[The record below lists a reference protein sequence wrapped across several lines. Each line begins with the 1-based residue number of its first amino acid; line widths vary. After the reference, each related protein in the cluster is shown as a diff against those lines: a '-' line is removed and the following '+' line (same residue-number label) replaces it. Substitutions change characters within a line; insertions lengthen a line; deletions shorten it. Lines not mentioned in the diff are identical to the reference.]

1 MRELKFRAWDKEQK
15 KMVDDICIMSSG
27 ALERITC
34 HKEYDKRLDDLDKT
48 AHWGVVDFTDFYAI
62 ECCEIMQ
69 FTGLLDRTGKEIYE
83 GDVLE
88 GNNGIKAVVEWT
100 QEFGRWSMRW
110 SDRSTTPISWHVKHA
125 IVIGNI
131 HEMEEEGGQNG

>member
-1 MRELKFRAWDKEQK
+1 MRPIKFRAWNDNLK
-15 KMVDDICIMSSG
+15 KMIFLDPHQWPLI
-27 ALERITC
+27 ALKSNDT
-34 HKEYDKRLDDLDKT
+34 
-48 AHWGVVDFTDFYAI
+48 WFV
-62 ECCEIMQ
+62 MQ

-88 GNNGIKAVVEWT
+88 GSNGIKAIVEWT

-110 SDRSTTPISWHVKHA
+110 SDKSTTPIAWHVKHA

-131 HEMEEEGGQNG
+131 HENPKLLIGG